1 MLSSLTAARLCCDLT
16 VFYHQDALPRPLPC
30 PESSGAG
37 GERKKWVGRGES
49 RRSGWGRGRAEGV
62 SEGHLSLLSK
72 DGQPSGKLLKSVLI
86 KRKKISK
93 CLGKMKRDKDKKKK
107 KKAQNWE
114 A

>member
-1 MLSSLTAARLCCDLT
+1 M
-16 VFYHQDALPRPLPC
+16 
-30 PESSGAG
+30 
-37 GERKKWVGRGES
+37 
-49 RRSGWGRGRAEGV
+49 

-107 KKAQNWE
+107 GTKLGSLRWRVRETKVRS
-114 A
+114 

>member
-1 MLSSLTAARLCCDLT
+1 M
-16 VFYHQDALPRPLPC
+16 PC
-30 PESSGAG
+30 PDPYPAPRALGQ
-37 GERKKWVGRGES
+37 GES
-49 RRSGWGRGRAEGV
+49 GRSGWGGGRAEGV

-107 KKAQNWE
+107 GTKLGSLRWRVRETKVRR
-114 A
+114 